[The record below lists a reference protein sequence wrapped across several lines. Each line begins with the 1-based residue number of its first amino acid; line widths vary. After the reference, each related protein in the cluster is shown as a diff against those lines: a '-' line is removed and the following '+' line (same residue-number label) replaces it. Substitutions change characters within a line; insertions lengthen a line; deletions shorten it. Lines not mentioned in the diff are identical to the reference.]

1 MPLSASFHFFSP
13 FHSKKKYHTIAFSL
27 IHSILPYHFLLF
39 FPHIIFIPLPL
50 LLFLRY
56 IRNLAHINITKLK
69 RILRQIA
76 ISHKYFIHNDLLI

>member
-13 FHSKKKYHTIAFSL
+13 FHSKKKYHIIAFSL
-27 IHSILPYHFLLF
+27 INSLLPLHLPLC

-56 IRNLAHINITKLK
+56 IGNLAL
-69 RILRQIA
+69 
-76 ISHKYFIHNDLLI
+76 